1 MLVTIAALPLANEE
15 EKSGSNS
22 NSTGSGLHHGAI
34 RPMQPA
40 VNPMAALGLG

>member
-15 EKSGSNS
+15 EKSNASATSN
-22 NSTGSGLHHGAI
+22 GLHHGAI